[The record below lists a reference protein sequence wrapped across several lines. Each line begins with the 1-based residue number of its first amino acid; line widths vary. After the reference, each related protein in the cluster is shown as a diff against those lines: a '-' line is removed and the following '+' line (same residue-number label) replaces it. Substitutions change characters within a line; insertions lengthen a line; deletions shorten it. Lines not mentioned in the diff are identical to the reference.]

1 MINNVVIIGLNYEY
15 NIEIAQSVAGSL
27 EAYFLDGDEYVNYQL
42 QNKKNMEEL
51 CGVEYLKLQENKAI
65 KGCAEF
71 ENSIITIPSHYFL
84 RDSQYTNFSNSLVI
98 YIRFSKDKL
107 TKQSKTG
114 FVDEFIVPN
123 LLTYTQKDA
132 ELENLAK
139 YTINVRNKKKSTIE
153 NEIKMCLEEIYC
165 EHK

>member
-1 MINNVVIIGLNYEY
+1 MIKNVVIIGLYYEY
-15 NIEIAQSVAGSL
+15 NIEIAQSVADSL
-27 EAYFLDGDEYVNYQL
+27 EAYFLNGDEYVNYQL
-42 QNKKNMEEL
+42 QNKKNMKEL
-51 CGVEYLKLQENKAI
+51 CGAEYLKAQENKAI

-84 RDSQYTNFSNSLVI
+84 RDNQYKNFDNSLII

-107 TKQSKTG
+107 TKQSKIG

-123 LLTYTQKDA
+123 LLTYAQKDL
-132 ELENLAK
+132 ELEKLAK

-153 NEIKMCLEEIYC
+153 DEIKKCLEEYC